1 MITKQD
7 LENFEGD
14 KRSRAYKELK
24 EAYNSQ
30 EITYQEGDGLGDK
43 IEDVLEA
50 TGIAK
55 VAKAILGDDCG
66 CEERKRKFN
75 EMRLY
80 APKQQR
86 CFTEEEETEYQNFL
100 LHRKTNKWTA
110 EEVTLLFRL
119 YADIFGKRYNIKR
132 MCGSCMGTANTL
144 KNITSDLDKAF
155 ESINN

>member
-1 MITKQD
+1 MITKKD

-14 KRSRAYKELK
+14 KRSRAYKDLK
-24 EAYNSQ
+24 EAYYSQ
-30 EITYQEGDGLGDK
+30 EITFQEGDGLGDK
-43 IEDVLEA
+43 IEDVLEK

-86 CFTEEEETEYQNFL
+86 CFTEEEEVEYQNFL

-110 EEVTLLFRL
+110 EQVTLLFRL